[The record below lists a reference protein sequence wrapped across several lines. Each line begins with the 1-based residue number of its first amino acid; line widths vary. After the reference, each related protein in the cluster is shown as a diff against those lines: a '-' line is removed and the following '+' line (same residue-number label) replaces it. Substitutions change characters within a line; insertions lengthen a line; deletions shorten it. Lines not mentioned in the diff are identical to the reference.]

1 LAKPTLKGGINYQYL
16 GFKNQVP
23 TDYFSPSR
31 FNAVELFFDLLKDE
45 NIAEVKT
52 FYYHLSGAIGYQ
64 YIEDFE
70 KQSTYRLQGKF
81 GFRFTDNFRVH
92 LYGLRSNIASTT
104 VAGFT
109 YNELGINLRLILG
122 KKPLFKIE

>member
-1 LAKPTLKGGINYQYL
+1 
-16 GFKNQVP
+16 
-23 TDYFSPSR
+23 
-31 FNAVELFFDLLKDE
+31 LFFDLLKDE

-70 KQSTYRLQGKF
+70 KQNTYRLQGKF

-92 LYGLRSNIASTT
+92 FYGLRSNTKHRCRI
-104 VAGFT
+104 
-109 YNELGINLRLILG
+109 YIQ
-122 KKPLFKIE
+122 